1 MPTSLQQIAASLQ
14 KVEANAQRVESFLK
28 LVIANQKKIAKTG
41 IPTADEIEASREKRA
56 QYARDKKSGKNRNA
70 KSPEQLERRREISRQ
85 SSAKHRMKKQMG
97 FEARV
102 EIDKKIRD
110 DDQFLKKLTDFVL
123 HDVVDQFKDHP
134 SFKGGT
140 GARKRWDHLYPSP
153 IKFFFSKPV
162 SELDGNL
169 PPKPKCAEKLVLVNW
184 YESGSARHSVACC
197 PIHERIRLVTPDM
210 VKLAERIGL
219 AEDEW
224 NIINILVYFGK
235 DCCMRCTNGEKKC
248 KCGSSLPFHCDRVP
262 GSEVSNSQEEDTDSI
277 AVVLGNGRE
286 QL

>member
-1 MPTSLQQIAASLQ
+1 M
-14 KVEANAQRVESFLK
+14 K

-85 SSAKHRMKKQMG
+85 SSAKHRLKKQMG

-134 SFKGGT
+134 SFKG
-140 GARKRWDHLYPSP
+140 
-153 IKFFFSKPV
+153 
-162 SELDGNL
+162 
-169 PPKPKCAEKLVLVNW
+169 
-184 YESGSARHSVACC
+184 
-197 PIHERIRLVTPDM
+197 
-210 VKLAERIGL
+210 
-219 AEDEW
+219 
-224 NIINILVYFGK
+224 
-235 DCCMRCTNGEKKC
+235 
-248 KCGSSLPFHCDRVP
+248 
-262 GSEVSNSQEEDTDSI
+262 
-277 AVVLGNGRE
+277 
-286 QL
+286 